1 MSKKI
6 LIVEDNFIIQMFLE
20 EILSRLGHEVLDSAD
35 NGDDAL
41 AIIKLQSPDVIL
53 LDIGLSG
60 GWNGIDLAGIINE
73 KYNVPF
79 VFLTGNSDY
88 VTLEKAK
95 NKNPLHILNKPIDED
110 KLKMEFDIIVEKL
123 DSLKI
128 I

>member
-20 EILSRLGHEVLDSAD
+20 EILSGIGHEVLDSTD

-41 AIIKLQSPDVIL
+41 AIVKEHSPDVVL
-53 LDIGLSG
+53 LDIGLSR
-60 GWNGIDLAGIINE
+60 GWNGIELAGIIDE
-73 KYNVPF
+73 KYQIPF

-88 VTLEKAK
+88 ATLENARSKG
-95 NKNPLHILNKPIDED
+95 PIHIISKPIDED

-123 DSLKI
+123 DGLKS
-128 I
+128 

>member
-20 EILSRLGHEVLDSAD
+20 EILSGVGHEVLDSAD

-41 AIIKLQSPDVIL
+41 AIVKEQSPDVIL

-60 GWNGIDLAGIINE
+60 GWNGIELAGIINE
-73 KYNVPF
+73 KYQIPF

-88 VTLEKAK
+88 ATLENAK
-95 NKNPLHILNKPIDED
+95 SKGPLHIINKPIDED
-110 KLKMEFDIIVEKL
+110 KLKTEFGIIVEKL
-123 DSLKI
+123 ESLKVN
-128 I
+128 